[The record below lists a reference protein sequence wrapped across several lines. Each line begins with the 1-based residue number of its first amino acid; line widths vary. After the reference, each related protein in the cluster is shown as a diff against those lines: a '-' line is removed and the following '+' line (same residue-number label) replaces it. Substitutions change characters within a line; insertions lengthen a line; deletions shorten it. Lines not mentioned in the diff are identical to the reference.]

1 MFFQLKILF
10 SLLNLFF
17 ISALSGSELII
28 NLENQKKPGTLF
40 LSLYDNI
47 AAYQKAI
54 NGGGEVF
61 SKNDTF
67 YNQRTYL
74 ELKNIHEL
82 IVDVP
87 DGEYAI
93 VFFVDANK
101 NNKLD
106 KNFIGIPKE
115 QYGFSNN
122 AMGSLSAPSF
132 EQAKFSV
139 QGKTTQNIKLK

>member
-40 LSLYDNI
+40 LSLYDNV

>member
-40 LSLYDNI
+40 LSLYDNV

-67 YNQRTYL
+67 YNRRTYL

>member
-1 MFFQLKILF
+1 M
-10 SLLNLFF
+10 NLFF

-40 LSLYDNI
+40 LSLYDNV

>member
-40 LSLYDNI
+40 LSLYDNV

-74 ELKNIHEL
+74 DLKNIHEL